1 MCIHELLGSKSELYF
16 MHEGSI
22 LQPGSSVVIT
32 DIGSQ
37 PTDSAQPGS
46 TLVCVTTNVNR
57 RCCSTND
64 NDGVV
69 GNWRGPNGMLIM
81 PHDRF
86 SANDKF
92 TSIASDEQVWLS
104 RGSEVRGPTGKY
116 TCEVPRQGNRN
127 IITASIT
134 IITGKNNGFKNGWMI
149 CIVHKRCPYCDFLR
163 SD

>member
-1 MCIHELLGSKSELYF
+1 MCIHELLGSNSDLYF

-46 TLVCVTTNVNR
+46 TLVCVTTNVNS

-81 PHDRF
+81 PHDRS
-86 SANDKF
+86 SANDMF
-92 TSIASDEQVWLS
+92 TRVDSDQQVRLS
-104 RGSEVRGPTGKY
+104 RGSKARGPTGKY
-116 TCEVPRQGNRN
+116 TCEVPRHGKGN
-127 IITASIT
+127 IITASIM
-134 IITGKNNGFKNGWMI
+134 IITGKNKGIKNGWMI
-149 CIVHKRCPYCDFLR
+149 CTT
-163 SD
+163 